1 MVIAID
7 GPAGAGKST
16 VARAVAA
23 ELGFTYLDSG
33 AMYRCVAL
41 AAEKAGIDPDD
52 GDALG
57 PLAAGLDIAFD
68 GRRVLLG
75 GHDASYAIRTPEV
88 SADASRVSVHP
99 AVREAMVARQQ
110 ELIAT
115 ADYVAEGRDIGTV
128 VSPESPLKVFLTASD
143 EERARRR
150 AAETGEDVASVLA
163 AQQARDARDTTR
175 EHGALR
181 PADDAVEIDTTGL
194 SLEEVVALV
203 VGLADDR
210 GLTTDDAPHE
220 SEDDDEPFNDATQGD
235 SGDPERTSPQFVS
248 EGSPESP
255 ALADDDADA
264 LYDADEPS
272 DVDWDEVDAELSTE
286 DPLAAVRP
294 QIPTATVAIVGF
306 PNVGK
311 STLVNRLVG
320 GTEAVTAP
328 EPGVT
333 RDRKRLATEWNGI
346 RLELIDT
353 GGIDLGDEAE
363 LARDIQAQ
371 ARLAM
376 DEADAIVLV
385 VDARSGLRAGDAEL
399 ARILRGSETPVVVAV
414 NKVDRPNDYTAT
426 AEFHGLGLGDP
437 HGVSATHG
445 LGTGDLLDAITTALG
460 DLPEVDSDDDAVR
473 IAVIGRPNVGKSSM
487 VNAFLGSDRV
497 IVSDMAG
504 TTRDAIDT
512 ELEVGGR
519 RVILVDTAGL
529 RRRSKVAG
537 TVDYYAQ
544 LRSERAVERAD
555 VAIIVCDAA
564 EGVTSEDLRV
574 AEMAMHAGC
583 ASLFVLNKWDLSE
596 TDIDDA
602 RIRVSRKSRLRPAVI
617 TASATRGRNVG
628 SLLPKA
634 LELADRAASRIP
646 TPELNRF
653 VAEVVGK
660 TPPPAKRGRRLRL
673 YYSAQIQVSPPRVAI
688 QVNDRKLISR
698 DWAYHLENRMR
709 EAYGLEGV
717 PLIIDFVPHSGGRG
731 RPQ

>member
-33 AMYRCVAL
+33 AMYRSVAL
-41 AAEKAGIDPDD
+41 AAREAGMDPDD
-52 GDALG
+52 AAAMGL
-57 PLAAGLDIAFD
+57 LAGELAIDFH
-68 GRRVLLG
+68 GRRVLLDG
-75 GHDASYAIRTPEV
+75 SDVTEEIRTPEV

-110 ELIAT
+110 ALIA
-115 ADYVAEGRDIGTV
+115 ADDYVAEGRDIGTV
-128 VSPESPLKVFLTASD
+128 VSPDSPLKVFLTASD

-163 AQQARDARDTTR
+163 AQQDRDARDTER

-181 PADDAVEIDTTGL
+181 AADDAVEVDTTGL
-194 SLEEVVALV
+194 SIEDVVRRVVDLAEER
-203 VGLADDR
+203 GLAEGEPADYE
-210 GLTTDDAPHE
+210 DAE
-220 SEDDDEPFNDATQGD
+220 AFAGD
-235 SGDPERTSPQFVS
+235 
-248 EGSPESP
+248 
-255 ALADDDADA
+255 
-264 LYDADEPS
+264 DADEPADYDAS
-272 DVDWDEVDAELSTE
+272 DEDDDFVEVDFDEIEALDEIV
-286 DPLAAVRP
+286 AP
-294 QIPTATVAIVGF
+294 QPRQRTAIVAIVGF

-333 RDRKRLATEWNGI
+333 RDRKRLSTEWNGV

-371 ARLAM
+371 ARLGMA
-376 DEADAIVLV
+376 EADAIVLV
-385 VDARSGLRAGDAEL
+385 VDARAGLRAGDADL
-399 ARILRGSETPVVVAV
+399 AKTLRGSETPVIVAV
-414 NKVDRPNDYTAT
+414 NKADRPNDYTST

-437 HGVSATHG
+437 LAVSATHG
-445 LGTGDLLDAITTALG
+445 LGTGDLLDAITEALG
-460 DLPEVDSDDDAVR
+460 DLPETDGDDDAVR
-473 IAVIGRPNVGKSSM
+473 VAVIGRPNVGKSSM

-512 ELEVGGR
+512 ELEVEGR

-555 VAIIVCDAA
+555 VALVVCDAA
-564 EGVTSEDLRV
+564 EGITSEDLRV
-574 AEMAMHAGC
+574 AEMSMIAGC
-583 ASLFVLNKWDLSE
+583 ATLFVLNKWDVGE

-628 SLLPKA
+628 TLLPKA

-646 TPELNRF
+646 TPELNKF

-673 YYSAQIQVSPPRVAI
+673 YYSAQVGTSPPRIAI
-688 QVNDRKLISR
+688 QVNDRKLIGR
-698 DWAYHLENRMR
+698 DWAFHLENRMR
-709 EAYGLEGV
+709 ETYGLEGV

-731 RPQ
+731 RPK

>member
-33 AMYRCVAL
+33 AMYRSVAL
-41 AAEKAGIDPDD
+41 AAREAGMDPDD
-52 GDALG
+52 GAAMGL
-57 PLAAGLDIAFD
+57 LAAELAIDFD
-68 GRRVLLG
+68 GRRVILDG
-75 GHDASYAIRTPEV
+75 SDVSDEIRTPEV

-110 ELIAT
+110 ALIEAD
-115 ADYVAEGRDIGTV
+115 DYVAEGRDIGTV
-128 VSPESPLKVFLTASD
+128 VSPDSPLKVFLTATD

-150 AAETGEDVASVLA
+150 AAETGEDLASVLA
-163 AQQARDARDTTR
+163 AQKDRDARDTER

-181 PADDAVEIDTTGL
+181 AADDAVEIDTTGL
-194 SLEEVVALV
+194 SLEEVVARV
-203 VGLADDR
+203 VGLAR
-210 GLTTDDAPHE
+210 ERVLVGA
-220 SEDDDEPFNDATQGD
+220 EP
-235 SGDPERTSPQFVS
+235 
-248 EGSPESP
+248 
-255 ALADDDADA
+255 ADDDDGDDRAGFGDLA
-264 LYDADEPS
+264 GPS
-272 DVDWDEVDAELSTE
+272 DGDAEPADYEDAEDFVEVDFDEVEVLDGDEEAAEPRRRQRT
-286 DPLAAVRP
+286 AIVAV
-294 QIPTATVAIVGF
+294 VGF

-333 RDRKRLATEWNGI
+333 RDRKRLATEWNGVRI
-346 RLELIDT
+346 ELIDT

-376 DEADAIVLV
+376 AEADAIVLV
-385 VDARSGLRAGDAEL
+385 VDSRAGLRAGDADL
-399 ARILRGSETPVVVAV
+399 AKTLRGSETPVIVAV
-414 NKVDRPNDYTAT
+414 NKADRPNDYSAT

-437 HGVSATHG
+437 LAVSATHG
-445 LGTGDLLDAITTALG
+445 LGTGDLLDAIVDALG
-460 DLPEVDSDDDAVR
+460 DLPETDEDDDAVR
-473 IAVIGRPNVGKSSM
+473 VAVIGRPNVGKSSM

-512 ELEVGGR
+512 ELEVEGR

-555 VAIIVCDAA
+555 VALVVCDAS

-574 AEMAMHAGC
+574 AEMAMIAGC
-583 ASLFVLNKWDLSE
+583 ASLLVMNKWDIGE

-602 RIRVSRKSRLRPAVI
+602 RIRVSRKSRLRPSVI
-617 TASATRGRNVG
+617 TASAARGRNVG
-628 SLLPKA
+628 TLLPKA

-646 TPELNRF
+646 TPELNKF

-673 YYSAQIQVSPPRVAI
+673 YYAAQVGTSPPRVAI
-688 QVNDRKLISR
+688 QVNDRKLIGR
-698 DWAYHLENRMR
+698 DWAFHLENRMR
-709 EAYGLEGV
+709 ETYGLEGV

-731 RPQ
+731 RPK